1 MRPLAR
7 AEMANRACLV
17 VAWGLVTK
25 PLRVPLE
32 DLRPGVRLLTGPV
45 ARYIG
50 RVHRLRPGDGLLLFD
65 PVMGVEAGARVG
77 AGDARGVYCEV
88 GEVHQSGYR
97 AHPITLLQ
105 GLAKAEKPD
114 AVIRDATALG
124 VASIVFIETE
134 RTVARVSAERSAARH
149 ERWKRIAVE
158 AARQSGR
165 GNLPS
170 VRGPLPIT
178 GALTSARE
186 DQRIVLLPGAPPL
199 LEQLR
204 QWQPEQSI
212 ALLIGPEGGLSSS
225 EARLAEDARFSP
237 ASLGSTT
244 LRTELAGVAAL
255 GALVALLQFP
265 WRDGRSRAWVG

>member
-1 MRPLAR
+1 M
-7 AEMANRACLV
+7 
-17 VAWGLVTK
+17 TK
-25 PLRVPLE
+25 PLRVPLD
-32 DLRPGVRLLTGPV
+32 DLAPGMRLLTGPV

-50 RVHRLRPGDGLLLFD
+50 RVHRLGPGDALSLFD
-65 PVMGVEAGARVG
+65 PVMGVEAEARLG
-77 AGDARGVYCEV
+77 AGEARGVYCEV
-88 GEVHQSGYR
+88 GEVRRSAYC

-124 VASIVFIETE
+124 VRQIVFIETE
-134 RTVARVSAERSAARH
+134 RSVAKVAAERGGARH
-149 ERWKRIAVE
+149 ERWKRIAIE

-170 VRGPLPIT
+170 ILGPLPISA
-178 GALTSARE
+178 ALTALHE

-204 QWQPEQSI
+204 GWHPEQSI
-212 ALLIGPEGGLSSS
+212 ALLVGPEGGLSPT
-225 EARLAEDARFSP
+225 EARQAEGAGFSP

-244 LRTELAGVAAL
+244 LRTELAAVAAL
-255 GALVALLQFP
+255 GALVALSAA
-265 WRDGRSRAWVG
+265 RTKTS